1 MNDLPPITSV
11 TPTNKLTSDKTND
24 NNVVERAMQ
33 DLKNMVSLREELDR
47 ADKRKKTDEI
57 INFIKG
63 LKE

>member
-1 MNDLPPITSV
+1 
-11 TPTNKLTSDKTND
+11 
-24 NNVVERAMQ
+24 MQ